1 MGTKCYSMPKKHL
14 NNLITMLFL
23 LSFSMNSYA
32 QNVTDKSVPLRD
44 YLSELETSFNV
55 KFSYADSDINTINIA
70 KPDSKS
76 LDIIL
81 NEIRKVTGIT
91 INKLNDRYYTL
102 TKTATISIC
111 GFVLDNFEE
120 NTIPGATVEIYQSNL
135 TGITDTTGAFRFDN
149 VPENSLV
156 HIKHLGYKPVF
167 IEAKEFVN
175 TKECKTIAMALS
187 YQELDEVIVTQFL
200 TTGLNKLSNTSIEL
214 NPTKFGILPGVSE
227 PDILQTIQALPGI
240 KSVDETVSDINIR
253 GGTNDQNLILWDG
266 IKMYQTGHFF
276 GLISAFNPYVT
287 QKVSIIKN
295 GTSAMFGGGVSGTL
309 HMHTIDELPITYR
322 GGAGVNLISGDIFGE
337 IPITENLAVQV
348 SARRSYTDFLNTPT
362 YTTFSEK
369 AFQDSEVDNE
379 SEFYFYDFTAK
390 LIYEINPYQ
399 QVSVSMIN
407 MSNNLNYLE
416 ATNDSIAPNRSNLN
430 QDNFSIG
437 SQLQSEWTDDF
448 TSQLSFYYTQYA
460 LDALSISNNDLQQ
473 LKQNNL
479 VKESNVKLSTNYI
492 LKERINWMN
501 GYEFTETGIE
511 NTTNVNQPP
520 FASNIK
526 GVIRQHALFSELK
539 YSSQNEKLNG
549 IIGGRLNYFENL
561 NTFREYVFEP
571 RINVT
576 YELLPNIKTEVL
588 GEFKSQ
594 VTNQII
600 DLEQNFLGIE
610 KRRWIL
616 SDGDELPITKSK
628 QGSIGFNYDTDKLY
642 VGIDGFYKEVNGIN
656 VYTQGFQNQNQFDGE
671 IGSYAIKGAEFLINT
686 KNNDYS
692 AWLSYTF
699 NKNEYTFDALVP
711 ATFPNNLDVRH
722 SVTLAGNYTIG
733 DLKLGLGLN
742 YKSGKPFTQ
751 PDENDPIDITIFP
764 NEINYEESNSSR
776 LPEYLRVDASAIY
789 TLMLSEKVN
798 ATLGASILNLTN
810 RSNTLNTYYRIQDDN
825 TIETIE
831 RISLGITP
839 NASLRISF

>member
-1 MGTKCYSMPKKHL
+1 MTKKHL
-14 NNLITMLFL
+14 NNLIFLISLLFCG
-23 LSFSMNSYA
+23 LSCLA
-32 QNVTDKSVPLRD
+32 QNTTDNSILLTDLLV
-44 YLSELETSFNV
+44 ELETKHNV
-55 KFSYADSDINTINIA
+55 KFSYADKDVFSIRLTKPKYDALKPTLEFIRTTTDLTI
-70 KPDSKS
+70 
-76 LDIIL
+76 
-81 NEIRKVTGIT
+81 V
-91 INKLNDRYYTL
+91 KLNDRYYSL
-102 TKTATISIC
+102 TNTSTISIC
-111 GFVLDNFEE
+111 GYVLDNFEE
-120 NTIPGATVEIYQSNL
+120 NTIPGATVEIYKSNL
-135 TGITDTTGAFRFDN
+135 TGITDATGAFRFDN

-175 TKECKTIAMALS
+175 TWECKTIAMALS

-200 TTGLNKLSNTSIEL
+200 TTGLNKLSDASIEL
-214 NPTKFGILPGVSE
+214 NPAKFGILPGVSE
-227 PDILQTIQALPGI
+227 PDILQAIQALPGI

-295 GTSAMFGGGVSGTL
+295 GTSALFGGGVSGTL
-309 HMHTIDELPITYR
+309 NMHTLEELPVTYT
-322 GGAGVNLISGDIFGE
+322 GGAGLNLISGDIYGE

-390 LIYEINPYQ
+390 LIYEVNPYH

-407 MSNNLNYLE
+407 MSNNLNYFE
-416 ATNDSIAPNRSNLN
+416 TTNDSIAPNRSNLN

-448 TSQLSFYYTQYA
+448 TSQLSFYYTQYD
-460 LDALSISNNDLQQ
+460 LDALSISNNDAQQ

-479 VKESNVKLSTNYI
+479 VKESNLKLSTNYK
-492 LKERINWMN
+492 LKQHLDWMN

-526 GVIRQHALFSELK
+526 GVIRQHGLFSELK
-539 YSSQNEKLNG
+539 YSSENEKLTG
-549 IIGGRLNYFENL
+549 IIGGRINYFENL
-561 NTFREYVFEP
+561 NTFKEYIFEP

-576 YELLPNIKTEVL
+576 YELLPNFKTEVL

-616 SDGDELPITKSK
+616 SDGDALPVTKSK

-642 VGIDGFYKEVNGIN
+642 VGIDGFYKEVSGIN

-671 IGSYAIKGAEFLINT
+671 IGSYAVKGLEFLINT
-686 KNNDYS
+686 KNNSYS
-692 AWLSYTF
+692 AWLSYTY
-699 NKNEYTFDALVP
+699 NKNDYTFDALIP
-711 ATFPNNLDVRH
+711 ASFPNNLDIRH
-722 SVTLAGNYTIG
+722 SITLAGNYTVG
-733 DLKLGLGLN
+733 NLKLGCGLN
-742 YKSGKPFTQ
+742 YKSGKPYTQ
-751 PDENDPIDITIFP
+751 PNDNEPVNNSVFP
-764 NEINYEESNSSR
+764 NEINYESSNSSR
-776 LPEYLRVDASAIY
+776 LPEYIRADFSASY
-789 TLMLSEKVN
+789 SLKLSDKLKG
-798 ATLGASILNLTN
+798 TLGASILNFTN
-810 RSNTLNTYYRIQDDN
+810 RKNTLNTYYRLKDDN
-825 TIETIE
+825 SIETVE
-831 RISLGITP
+831 RISLGLTP
-839 NASLRISF
+839 NASFRIQF

>member
-1 MGTKCYSMPKKHL
+1 MTKKHL
-14 NNLITMLFL
+14 NNLIFLISLLFCG
-23 LSFSMNSYA
+23 LSCLA
-32 QNVTDKSVPLRD
+32 QNTTDNSILLTDLLV
-44 YLSELETSFNV
+44 ELETKHNI
-55 KFSYADSDINTINIA
+55 KFSYADKDVFSIRLTKPKYDALKPTLEFIRTTTDLTI
-70 KPDSKS
+70 
-76 LDIIL
+76 
-81 NEIRKVTGIT
+81 V
-91 INKLNDRYYTL
+91 KLNDRYYSL
-102 TKTATISIC
+102 TNTSTISIC
-111 GFVLDNFEE
+111 GYVLDNFEE
-120 NTIPGATVEIYQSNL
+120 NTIPGATVEIYKSNL
-135 TGITDTTGAFRFDN
+135 TGITDATGAFRFDN

-175 TKECKTIAMALS
+175 TRECKTIAMALS

-200 TTGLNKLSNTSIEL
+200 TTGLNKLSDASIEL
-214 NPTKFGILPGVSE
+214 NPAKFGILPGVSE
-227 PDILQTIQALPGI
+227 PDILQAIQALPGI

-295 GTSAMFGGGVSGTL
+295 GTSALFGGGVSGTL
-309 HMHTIDELPITYR
+309 NMHTLEELPVTYT
-322 GGAGVNLISGDIFGE
+322 GGAGLNLISGDIYGE

-379 SEFYFYDFTAK
+379 SEFYFYDFTTK
-390 LIYEINPYQ
+390 LIYEINPYH

-407 MSNNLNYLE
+407 MSNNLNYFE
-416 ATNDSIAPNRSNLN
+416 TTNDSITPNRSNLN

-448 TSQLSFYYTQYA
+448 TSQLSFYYTQYD
-460 LDALSISNNDLQQ
+460 LDALSISNNDAQQ

-479 VKESNVKLSTNYI
+479 VKESNLKLSTNYK
-492 LKERINWMN
+492 LKEHLDWMN

-526 GVIRQHALFSELK
+526 GVIRQHGLFSELK
-539 YSSQNEKLNG
+539 YSSENEKLTG
-549 IIGGRLNYFENL
+549 IIGGRINYFENL
-561 NTFREYVFEP
+561 NTFKEYVFEP

-576 YELLPNIKTEVL
+576 YELLPNFKTEVL

-616 SDGDELPITKSK
+616 SDGDALPVTKSK

-642 VGIDGFYKEVNGIN
+642 VGIDGFYKEVSGIN

-671 IGSYAIKGAEFLINT
+671 IGSYAVKGLEFLINT
-686 KNNDYS
+686 KNNSYS
-692 AWLSYTF
+692 AWLSYTY
-699 NKNEYTFDALVP
+699 NKNDYTFDALIP
-711 ATFPNNLDVRH
+711 ASFPNNLDIRH
-722 SVTLAGNYTIG
+722 SITLAGNYTVG
-733 DLKLGLGLN
+733 NLKLGCGLN
-742 YKSGKPFTQ
+742 YKSGKPYTQ
-751 PDENDPIDITIFP
+751 PNDNEPVNNSVFP
-764 NEINYEESNSSR
+764 NEINYESSNSSR
-776 LPEYLRVDASAIY
+776 LPEYIRADFSASY
-789 TLMLSEKVN
+789 SLKLSDKLKG
-798 ATLGASILNLTN
+798 TLGASILNFTN
-810 RSNTLNTYYRIQDDN
+810 RKNTLNTYYRLQDDN
-825 TIETIE
+825 SVETVE
-831 RISLGITP
+831 RISLGLTP
-839 NASLRISF
+839 NASFRIQF

>member
-1 MGTKCYSMPKKHL
+1 MTKKHL
-14 NNLITMLFL
+14 NNLIFLISLLFFG
-23 LSFSMNSYA
+23 LSCLA
-32 QNVTDKSVPLRD
+32 QNTTDNSILLTDLLV
-44 YLSELETSFNV
+44 ELETKHNV
-55 KFSYADSDINTINIA
+55 KFSYADKDVFSIRLTKPKYDALKPTLEFIRTTTDLTI
-70 KPDSKS
+70 
-76 LDIIL
+76 
-81 NEIRKVTGIT
+81 V
-91 INKLNDRYYTL
+91 KLNDRYYSL
-102 TKTATISIC
+102 TNTSTISIC
-111 GFVLDNFEE
+111 GYVLDNFEE

-135 TGITDTTGAFRFDN
+135 TGITDATGAFKFDN

-175 TKECKTIAMALS
+175 TWECKTIAMALS

-200 TTGLNKLSNTSIEL
+200 TTGLNKLSDASIEL
-214 NPTKFGILPGVSE
+214 NPAKFGILPGVSE
-227 PDILQTIQALPGI
+227 PDILQAIQALPGI

-295 GTSAMFGGGVSGTL
+295 GTSALFGGGVSGTL
-309 HMHTIDELPITYR
+309 NMHTLEELPVTYT
-322 GGAGVNLISGDIFGE
+322 GGAGLNLISGDIYGE

-390 LIYEINPYQ
+390 LIYEVNPYH

-407 MSNNLNYLE
+407 MSNNLNYFE
-416 ATNDSIAPNRSNLN
+416 TTNDSIAPNRSNLN

-448 TSQLSFYYTQYA
+448 TSQLSFYYTQYD
-460 LDALSISNNDLQQ
+460 LDALSISNNDAQQ

-479 VKESNVKLSTNYI
+479 VKESNLKLSTNYK
-492 LKERINWMN
+492 LKQHLDWMN

-526 GVIRQHALFSELK
+526 GVIRQHGLFSELK
-539 YSSQNEKLNG
+539 YSSENEKLTG
-549 IIGGRLNYFENL
+549 IIGGRINYFENL
-561 NTFREYVFEP
+561 NTFKEYIFEP

-576 YELLPNIKTEVL
+576 YELLPNFKTEVL

-616 SDGDELPITKSK
+616 SDGDALPVTKSK

-642 VGIDGFYKEVNGIN
+642 VGIDGFYKEVSGIN

-671 IGSYAIKGAEFLINT
+671 IGSYTVKGAEFLINT

-699 NKNEYTFDALVP
+699 NKNDYTFDALIP

-733 DLKLGLGLN
+733 NLKLGLGLN

-751 PDENDPIDITIFP
+751 TDENDPIDETVFP
-764 NEINYEESNSSR
+764 NEINYVESNSSR
-776 LPEYLRVDASAIY
+776 LPEYVRADASAIY
-789 TLMLSEKVN
+789 TLKLSDKVK
-798 ATLGASILNLTN
+798 ATLGASVLNFTN
-810 RSNTLNTYYRIQDDN
+810 RRNTLNTYYRIQDDN
-825 TIETIE
+825 TIEIIE
-831 RISLGITP
+831 RVSLGLTP
-839 NASLRISF
+839 NASFRVQF

>member
-1 MGTKCYSMPKKHL
+1 MTKKHL
-14 NNLITMLFL
+14 NNLIFLISLLFFG
-23 LSFSMNSYA
+23 LSCLA
-32 QNVTDKSVPLRD
+32 QNTTDNSILLTDLLV
-44 YLSELETSFNV
+44 ELETKHNV
-55 KFSYADSDINTINIA
+55 KFSYADKDVFSIRLTKPKYDALKPTLEFIRTTTDLTI
-70 KPDSKS
+70 
-76 LDIIL
+76 
-81 NEIRKVTGIT
+81 V
-91 INKLNDRYYTL
+91 KLNDRYYSL
-102 TKTATISIC
+102 TNTSTISIC
-111 GFVLDNFEE
+111 GYVLDNFEE

-135 TGITDTTGAFRFDN
+135 TGITDATGAFKFDN

-175 TKECKTIAMALS
+175 TSECKTIAMALS

-200 TTGLNKLSNTSIEL
+200 TTGLNKLSDASIEL
-214 NPTKFGILPGVSE
+214 NPAKFGILPGVSE
-227 PDILQTIQALPGI
+227 PDILQAIQALPGI

-295 GTSAMFGGGVSGTL
+295 GTSALFGGGVSGTL
-309 HMHTIDELPITYR
+309 NMHTLEELPVTYT
-322 GGAGVNLISGDIFGE
+322 GGAGLNLISGDIYGE

-390 LIYEINPYQ
+390 LIYEVNPYH

-407 MSNNLNYLE
+407 MSNNLNYFE
-416 ATNDSIAPNRSNLN
+416 TTNDSIAPNRSNLN

-448 TSQLSFYYTQYA
+448 TSQLSFYYTQYD
-460 LDALSISNNDLQQ
+460 LDALSISNNDAQQ

-479 VKESNVKLSTNYI
+479 VKESNLKLSTNYK
-492 LKERINWMN
+492 LKQHLDWMN

-526 GVIRQHALFSELK
+526 GVIRQHGLFSELK
-539 YSSQNEKLNG
+539 YSSENEKLTG
-549 IIGGRLNYFENL
+549 IIGGRINYFENL
-561 NTFREYVFEP
+561 NTFKEYIFEP

-576 YELLPNIKTEVL
+576 YELLPNFKTEVL

-616 SDGDELPITKSK
+616 SDGDALPVTKSK

-642 VGIDGFYKEVNGIN
+642 VGIDGFYKEVSGIN

-671 IGSYAIKGAEFLINT
+671 IGSYTVKGAEFLINT

-699 NKNEYTFDALVP
+699 NKNDYKFDALIP

-733 DLKLGLGLN
+733 NLKLGLGLN

-751 PDENDPIDITIFP
+751 TDENDPIDETVFP
-764 NEINYEESNSSR
+764 NEINYVESNSSR
-776 LPEYLRVDASAIY
+776 LPEYVRADASAIY
-789 TLMLSEKVN
+789 TLKLSDKVK
-798 ATLGASILNLTN
+798 ATLGASVLNFTN
-810 RSNTLNTYYRIQDDN
+810 RRNTLNTYYRIQDDN
-825 TIETIE
+825 TIEIIE
-831 RISLGITP
+831 RVSLGLTP
-839 NASLRISF
+839 NASFRVQF

>member
-1 MGTKCYSMPKKHL
+1 MTKKHL
-14 NNLITMLFL
+14 NNLIFLISLLFFG
-23 LSFSMNSYA
+23 LSCLA
-32 QNVTDKSVPLRD
+32 QNTTDNSILLTDLLV
-44 YLSELETSFNV
+44 ELETKHNV
-55 KFSYADSDINTINIA
+55 KFSYADKDVFSIRLTKPKYDALKPTLEFIRITTDLTI
-70 KPDSKS
+70 
-76 LDIIL
+76 
-81 NEIRKVTGIT
+81 V
-91 INKLNDRYYTL
+91 KLNDRYYSL
-102 TKTATISIC
+102 TNTSTISIC
-111 GFVLDNFEE
+111 GYVLDNFEE

-135 TGITDTTGAFRFDN
+135 TGITDATGAFKFDN

-175 TKECKTIAMALS
+175 TWECKTIAMALS

-200 TTGLNKLSNTSIEL
+200 TTGLNKLSDASIEL
-214 NPTKFGILPGVSE
+214 NPAKLGILPGVSE
-227 PDILQTIQALPGI
+227 PDILQAIQALPGI

-295 GTSAMFGGGVSGTL
+295 GTSALFGGGVSGTL
-309 HMHTIDELPITYR
+309 NMHTLEELPVTYT
-322 GGAGVNLISGDIFGE
+322 GGAGLNLISGDIYGE

-390 LIYEINPYQ
+390 LIYEVNPYH

-407 MSNNLNYLE
+407 MSNNLNYFE
-416 ATNDSIAPNRSNLN
+416 TTNDSIAPNRSNLN

-448 TSQLSFYYTQYA
+448 TSQLSFYYTQYD
-460 LDALSISNNDLQQ
+460 LDALSISNNDAQQ

-479 VKESNVKLSTNYI
+479 VKESNLKLSTNYK
-492 LKERINWMN
+492 LKQHLDWMN

-526 GVIRQHALFSELK
+526 GVIRQHGLFSELK
-539 YSSQNEKLNG
+539 YSSENEKLTG
-549 IIGGRLNYFENL
+549 IIGGRINYFENL
-561 NTFREYVFEP
+561 NTFKEYIFEP

-576 YELLPNIKTEVL
+576 YELLPNFKTEVL

-616 SDGDELPITKSK
+616 SDGDALPVTKSK

-642 VGIDGFYKEVNGIN
+642 VGIDGFYKEVSGIN

-671 IGSYAIKGAEFLINT
+671 IGSYTVKGAEFLINT

-699 NKNEYTFDALVP
+699 NKNDYKFDALIP

-733 DLKLGLGLN
+733 NLKLGLGLN

-751 PDENDPIDITIFP
+751 PDENDPIDETVFP
-764 NEINYEESNSSR
+764 NEINYVESNSSR
-776 LPEYLRVDASAIY
+776 LPEYVRADASAIY
-789 TLMLSEKVN
+789 TLKLSDKVK
-798 ATLGASILNLTN
+798 ATLGASVLNFTN
-810 RSNTLNTYYRIQDDN
+810 RRNTLNTYYRIQDDN
-825 TIETIE
+825 TIEIIE
-831 RISLGITP
+831 RVSLGLTP
-839 NASLRISF
+839 NASFRVQF

>member
-1 MGTKCYSMPKKHL
+1 MTKKHL
-14 NNLITMLFL
+14 NNLIFLISLLFCG
-23 LSFSMNSYA
+23 LSCLA
-32 QNVTDKSVPLRD
+32 QNTTDNSILLTDLLV
-44 YLSELETSFNV
+44 ELETKHNI
-55 KFSYADSDINTINIA
+55 KFSYADKDVFSIRLTKPKYDALKPTLEFIRTTTDLTI
-70 KPDSKS
+70 
-76 LDIIL
+76 
-81 NEIRKVTGIT
+81 V
-91 INKLNDRYYTL
+91 KLNDRYYSL
-102 TKTATISIC
+102 TNTSTISIC
-111 GFVLDNFEE
+111 GYVLDNFEE
-120 NTIPGATVEIYQSNL
+120 NTIPGATVEIYKSNL
-135 TGITDTTGAFRFDN
+135 TGITDATGAFRFDN

-175 TKECKTIAMALS
+175 TRECKTIAMALS

-200 TTGLNKLSNTSIEL
+200 TTGLNKLSDASIEL
-214 NPTKFGILPGVSE
+214 NPAKFGILPGVSE
-227 PDILQTIQALPGI
+227 PDILQAIQALPGI

-295 GTSAMFGGGVSGTL
+295 GTSALFGGGVSGTL
-309 HMHTIDELPITYR
+309 NMHTLEELPVTYT
-322 GGAGVNLISGDIFGE
+322 GGAGLNLISGDIYGE

-379 SEFYFYDFTAK
+379 SEFYFYDFTTK
-390 LIYEINPYQ
+390 LIYEINPYH

-407 MSNNLNYLE
+407 MSNNLNYFE
-416 ATNDSIAPNRSNLN
+416 TTNDSITPNRSNLN

-448 TSQLSFYYTQYA
+448 TSQLSFYYTQYD
-460 LDALSISNNDLQQ
+460 LDALSISNNDAQQ

-479 VKESNVKLSTNYI
+479 VKESNLKLSTNYK
-492 LKERINWMN
+492 LKEHLDWMN

-526 GVIRQHALFSELK
+526 GVIRQHGLFSELK
-539 YSSQNEKLNG
+539 YSSENEKLTG
-549 IIGGRLNYFENL
+549 IIGGRINYFENL
-561 NTFREYVFEP
+561 NTFKEYIFEP

-576 YELLPNIKTEVL
+576 YELLPNFKTEVL

-616 SDGDELPITKSK
+616 SDGDALPVTKSK

-642 VGIDGFYKEVNGIN
+642 VGIDGFYKEVSGIN

-671 IGSYAIKGAEFLINT
+671 IGSYAVKGLEFLINT
-686 KNNDYS
+686 KNNSYS
-692 AWLSYTF
+692 AWLSYTY
-699 NKNEYTFDALVP
+699 NKNDYTFDALIP
-711 ATFPNNLDVRH
+711 ASFPNNLDIRH
-722 SVTLAGNYTIG
+722 SITLAGNYTVG
-733 DLKLGLGLN
+733 NLKLGCGLN
-742 YKSGKPFTQ
+742 YKSGKPYTQ
-751 PDENDPIDITIFP
+751 PNDNEPVNNSVFP
-764 NEINYEESNSSR
+764 NEINYESSNSSR
-776 LPEYLRVDASAIY
+776 LPEYIRADFSASY
-789 TLMLSEKVN
+789 SLKLSDKLKG
-798 ATLGASILNLTN
+798 TLGASILNFTN
-810 RSNTLNTYYRIQDDN
+810 RKNTLNTYYRLQDDN
-825 TIETIE
+825 SVETVE
-831 RISLGITP
+831 RISLGLTP
-839 NASLRISF
+839 NASFRIQF

>member
-1 MGTKCYSMPKKHL
+1 MTKKHL
-14 NNLITMLFL
+14 NNLIFLISLLFFG
-23 LSFSMNSYA
+23 LSCLA
-32 QNVTDKSVPLRD
+32 QNTTDNSILLTDLLV
-44 YLSELETSFNV
+44 ELETKHNV
-55 KFSYADSDINTINIA
+55 KFSYADKDVFSIRLTKPKYDALKPTLEFIRTTTDLTI
-70 KPDSKS
+70 
-76 LDIIL
+76 
-81 NEIRKVTGIT
+81 V
-91 INKLNDRYYTL
+91 KLNDRYYSL
-102 TKTATISIC
+102 TNTSTISIC
-111 GFVLDNFEE
+111 GYVLDNFEE

-135 TGITDTTGAFRFDN
+135 TGITDATGAFKFDN

-175 TKECKTIAMALS
+175 TSECKTIAMALS

-200 TTGLNKLSNTSIEL
+200 TTGLNKLSDASIEL
-214 NPTKFGILPGVSE
+214 NPAKLGILPGVSE
-227 PDILQTIQALPGI
+227 PDILQAIQALPGI

-295 GTSAMFGGGVSGTL
+295 GTSALFGGGVSGTL
-309 HMHTIDELPITYR
+309 NMHTLEELPVTYT
-322 GGAGVNLISGDIFGE
+322 GGAGLNLISGDIYGE

-390 LIYEINPYQ
+390 LIYEVNPYH

-407 MSNNLNYLE
+407 MSNNLNYFE
-416 ATNDSIAPNRSNLN
+416 TTNDSIAPNRSNLN

-448 TSQLSFYYTQYA
+448 TSQLSFYYTQYD
-460 LDALSISNNDLQQ
+460 LDALSISNNDAQQ

-479 VKESNVKLSTNYI
+479 VKESNLKLSTNYK
-492 LKERINWMN
+492 LKQHLDWMN

-526 GVIRQHALFSELK
+526 GVIRQHGLFSELK
-539 YSSQNEKLNG
+539 YSSENEKLTG
-549 IIGGRLNYFENL
+549 IIGGRINYFENL
-561 NTFREYVFEP
+561 NTFKEYIFEP

-576 YELLPNIKTEVL
+576 YELLPNFKTEVL

-616 SDGDELPITKSK
+616 SDGDALPVTKSK

-642 VGIDGFYKEVNGIN
+642 VGIDGFYKEVSGIN

-671 IGSYAIKGAEFLINT
+671 IGSYTVKGAEFLINT

-699 NKNEYTFDALVP
+699 NKNDYTFDALIP

-733 DLKLGLGLN
+733 NLKLGLGLN

-751 PDENDPIDITIFP
+751 PDENDPIDETVFP
-764 NEINYEESNSSR
+764 NEINYVESNSSR
-776 LPEYLRVDASAIY
+776 LPEYVRADASAIY
-789 TLMLSEKVN
+789 TLKLSDKVK
-798 ATLGASILNLTN
+798 ATLGASVLNFTN
-810 RSNTLNTYYRIQDDN
+810 RRNTLNTYYRIQDDN
-825 TIETIE
+825 TIEIIE
-831 RISLGITP
+831 RVSLGLTP
-839 NASLRISF
+839 NASFRVQF

>member
-1 MGTKCYSMPKKHL
+1 MTKKHL
-14 NNLITMLFL
+14 NNLIFLISLLFFG
-23 LSFSMNSYA
+23 LSCLA
-32 QNVTDKSVPLRD
+32 QNTTDNSILLTDLLV
-44 YLSELETSFNV
+44 ELETKHNV
-55 KFSYADSDINTINIA
+55 KFSYADKDVFSIRLTKPKYDALKPTLEFIRTTTDLTI
-70 KPDSKS
+70 
-76 LDIIL
+76 
-81 NEIRKVTGIT
+81 V
-91 INKLNDRYYTL
+91 KLNDRYYSL
-102 TKTATISIC
+102 TNTSTISIC
-111 GFVLDNFEE
+111 GYVLDNFEE

-135 TGITDTTGAFRFDN
+135 TGITDATGAFKFDN

-175 TKECKTIAMALS
+175 TSECKTIAMALS

-200 TTGLNKLSNTSIEL
+200 TTGLNKLSDASIEL
-214 NPTKFGILPGVSE
+214 NPAKLGILPGVSE
-227 PDILQTIQALPGI
+227 PDILQAIQALPGI

-295 GTSAMFGGGVSGTL
+295 GTSALFGGGVSGTL
-309 HMHTIDELPITYR
+309 NMHTLEELPVTYT
-322 GGAGVNLISGDIFGE
+322 GGAGLNLISGDIYGE

-390 LIYEINPYQ
+390 LIYEVNPYH

-407 MSNNLNYLE
+407 MSNNLNYFE
-416 ATNDSIAPNRSNLN
+416 TTNDSIAPNRSNLN

-448 TSQLSFYYTQYA
+448 TSQLSFYYTQYD
-460 LDALSISNNDLQQ
+460 LDALSISNNDAQQ

-479 VKESNVKLSTNYI
+479 VKESNLKLSTNYK
-492 LKERINWMN
+492 LKQHLDWMN

-526 GVIRQHALFSELK
+526 GVIRQHGLFSELK
-539 YSSQNEKLNG
+539 YSSENEKLTG
-549 IIGGRLNYFENL
+549 IIGGRINYFENL
-561 NTFREYVFEP
+561 NTFKEYIFEP

-576 YELLPNIKTEVL
+576 YELLPNFKTEVL

-616 SDGDELPITKSK
+616 SDGDALPVTKSK

-642 VGIDGFYKEVNGIN
+642 VGIDGFYKEVSGIN

-671 IGSYAIKGAEFLINT
+671 IGSYTVKGAEFLINT

-699 NKNEYTFDALVP
+699 NKNDYKFDALIP

-733 DLKLGLGLN
+733 NLKLGLGLN

-751 PDENDPIDITIFP
+751 PDENDPIDETVFP
-764 NEINYEESNSSR
+764 NEINYVESNSSR
-776 LPEYLRVDASAIY
+776 LPEYVRADASAIY
-789 TLMLSEKVN
+789 TLKLSDKVK
-798 ATLGASILNLTN
+798 ATLGASVLNFTN
-810 RSNTLNTYYRIQDDN
+810 RRNTLNTYYRIQDDN
-825 TIETIE
+825 TIEIIE
-831 RISLGITP
+831 RVSLGLTP
-839 NASLRISF
+839 NASFRVQF

>member
-1 MGTKCYSMPKKHL
+1 MGTKCDSMPKKHL
-14 NNLITMLFL
+14 NNLIVTLFF
-23 LSFSMNSYA
+23 LSFSMNSNA
-32 QNVTDKSVPLRD
+32 QNATVKSVPLRVFI
-44 YLSELETSFNV
+44 SELETSFNV
-55 KFSYADSDINTINIA
+55 KFSYADSDINAINII

-76 LDIIL
+76 LDSIL
-81 NEIRKVTGIT
+81 SELRKVTGIT
-91 INKLNDRYYTL
+91 IDKLNDRYYTL

-135 TGITDTTGAFRFDN
+135 TGITDTTGVFRFDN

-175 TKECKTIAMALS
+175 TEKCKTIAMALS

-200 TTGLNKLSNTSIEL
+200 TTGLNKLSDASIEL
-214 NPTKFGILPGVSE
+214 NPEKFGILPGVSE

-309 HMHTIDELPITYR
+309 NMHTIEELPVNYA
-322 GGAGVNLISGDIFGE
+322 GGSGLNLISGDIYGE
-337 IPITENLAVQV
+337 ISITENLAVQV

-390 LIYEINPYQ
+390 LIYEIKPYQ
-399 QVSVSMIN
+399 KVSVSMIN
-407 MSNNLNYLE
+407 MSNNLNYFE
-416 ATNDSIAPNRSNLN
+416 TTSDSITPNRSNLN

-448 TSQLSFYYTQYA
+448 TSQLSFYYTQYD
-460 LDALSISNNDLQQ
+460 LDAFSISNNNVQQ

-479 VKESNVKLSTNYI
+479 VKESNVKLSTNYNPSEH
-492 LKERINWMN
+492 LNWIN

-526 GVIRQHALFSELK
+526 GVIRQHAFFSEIK
-539 YSSQNEKLNG
+539 YNSENDRLTG
-549 IIGGRLNYFENL
+549 IIGSRLNYFENL
-561 NTFREYVFEP
+561 NTFKEYVFEP

-576 YELLPNIKTEVL
+576 YELLPNFKTEVL
-588 GEFKSQ
+588 GEFKNQ

-616 SDGDELPITKSK
+616 SDGSALPITKSK
-628 QGSIGFNYDTDKLY
+628 QGSLGFNYDTNKLY

-671 IGSYAIKGAEFLINT
+671 IGSYTIKGAEFLINT

-699 NKNEYTFDALVP
+699 NKNEYTFEALIP
-711 ATFPNNLDVRH
+711 STFPNNLDIRH

-733 DLKLGLGLN
+733 NLKLGLGLN

-751 PDENDPIDITIFP
+751 PNENDPIDLTVFP

-776 LPEYLRVDASAIY
+776 LPEYIRVDASAIY
-789 TLMLSEKVN
+789 NIKLSDKMK
-798 ATLGASILNLTN
+798 ATLGVSVLNLTN
-810 RSNTLNTYYRIQDDN
+810 RRNTLNTYYRIQDDN
-825 TIETIE
+825 SIESVE
-831 RISLGITP
+831 HISLGFTP
-839 NASLRISF
+839 NASFRVQF

>member
-1 MGTKCYSMPKKHL
+1 
-14 NNLITMLFL
+14 MLFL

-32 QNVTDKSVPLRD
+32 QNLTDNSVPLRD
-44 YLSELETSFNV
+44 FLSELETSFNI
-55 KFSYADSDINTINIA
+55 KFSYADSDINAINLV
-70 KPDSKS
+70 KPDSNS
-76 LDIIL
+76 LDTIL
-81 NEIRKVTGIT
+81 NEIREVTGIT
-91 INKLNDRYYTL
+91 IKKLNNRYYTL

-120 NTIPGATVEIYQSNL
+120 NTIPGATVEIYESNL
-135 TGITDTTGAFRFDN
+135 TGITDGTGAFRFDN

-156 HIKHLGYKPVF
+156 HVKHLGYKPVF

-175 TKECKTIAMALS
+175 TRECKTIAMALS

-200 TTGLNKLSNTSIEL
+200 TTGLNKLNDASIEL
-214 NPTKFGILPGVSE
+214 NPAKFGILPGVSE

-287 QKVSIIKN
+287 QRVSIIKN
-295 GTSAMFGGGVSGTL
+295 GTSAIFGGGVSGTL
-309 HMHTIDELPITYR
+309 NMHTIEELPVTFR
-322 GGAGVNLISGDIFGE
+322 GGAGFNLISGDIFGE

-348 SARRSYTDFLNTPT
+348 SARRSYTDFLDTPT

-407 MSNNLNYLE
+407 ISNNLNYFE
-416 ATNDSIAPNRSNLN
+416 TTNDSVAPNRSNLN

-448 TSQLSFYYTQYA
+448 TSQLSFYYTQYD
-460 LDALSISNNDLQQ
+460 LDALSISNNDTQQ
-473 LKQNNL
+473 LTQNNL
-479 VKESNVKLSTNYI
+479 VKESNLKLSTNYQL
-492 LKERINWMN
+492 LKQLDWLN

-526 GVIRQHALFSELK
+526 GVIRQYALFSELK
-539 YSSQNEKLNG
+539 YSSENEKLTG

-561 NTFREYVFEP
+561 NTFKEYIFEP
-571 RINVT
+571 RINIT
-576 YELLPNIKTEVL
+576 YELLPHFKTEVL
-588 GEFKSQ
+588 CEFKSQ

-616 SDGDELPITKSK
+616 SDGDALPITKSK

-671 IGSYAIKGAEFLINT
+671 IGSYAVKGLEFLINT
-686 KNNDYS
+686 KNNNYS

-699 NKNEYTFDALVP
+699 NKNDYTFDALIP
-711 ATFPNNLDVRH
+711 ETFPNNLDVRH
-722 SVTLAGNYTIG
+722 SITLAGNYTVG
-733 DLKLGLGLN
+733 NLKFGLGLN
-742 YKSGKPFTQ
+742 YKSSKPFTQ
-751 PDENDPIDITIFP
+751 PDENDPVNETVFP
-764 NEINYEESNSSR
+764 TEINYEEPNGSR
-776 LPEYLRVDASAIY
+776 LPEYFRADASANY
-789 TLMLSEKVN
+789 TLKINDKVHV
-798 ATLGASILNLTN
+798 TLGASVLNLTN
-810 RSNTLNTYYRIQDDN
+810 RRNTLNTYYRLQENN

-831 RISLGITP
+831 RLSLGITP

>member
-1 MGTKCYSMPKKHL
+1 MTKKHL
-14 NNLITMLFL
+14 NNLIFLISLLFFG
-23 LSFSMNSYA
+23 LSCLA
-32 QNVTDKSVPLRD
+32 QNTTDNSILLTDLLV
-44 YLSELETSFNV
+44 ELETKHNV
-55 KFSYADSDINTINIA
+55 KFSYADKDVFSIRLTKPKYDALKPTLEFIRTTTDLTI
-70 KPDSKS
+70 
-76 LDIIL
+76 
-81 NEIRKVTGIT
+81 V
-91 INKLNDRYYTL
+91 KLNDRYYSL
-102 TKTATISIC
+102 TNTSTISIC
-111 GFVLDNFEE
+111 GYVLDNFEE

-135 TGITDTTGAFRFDN
+135 TGITDATGAFKFDN

-175 TKECKTIAMALS
+175 TWECKTIAMALS

-200 TTGLNKLSNTSIEL
+200 TTGLNKLSDASIEL
-214 NPTKFGILPGVSE
+214 NPAKFGILPGVSE
-227 PDILQTIQALPGI
+227 PDILQAIQALPGI

-295 GTSAMFGGGVSGTL
+295 GTSALFGGGVSGTL
-309 HMHTIDELPITYR
+309 NMHTLEELPVTYT
-322 GGAGVNLISGDIFGE
+322 GGAGLNLISGDIYGE

-390 LIYEINPYQ
+390 LIYEVNPYH

-407 MSNNLNYLE
+407 MSNNLNYFE
-416 ATNDSIAPNRSNLN
+416 TTNDSIAPNRGNLN

-448 TSQLSFYYTQYA
+448 TSQLSFYYTQYD
-460 LDALSISNNDLQQ
+460 LDALSISNNDAQQ

-479 VKESNVKLSTNYI
+479 VKESNLKLSTNYK
-492 LKERINWMN
+492 LKENLDWMN

-526 GVIRQHALFSELK
+526 GVIRQHGLFSELK
-539 YSSQNEKLNG
+539 YSSENEKLTG
-549 IIGGRLNYFENL
+549 IIGGRINYFENL
-561 NTFREYVFEP
+561 NTFKEYIFEP

-576 YELLPNIKTEVL
+576 YELLPNFKTEVL

-616 SDGDELPITKSK
+616 SDGDALPVTKSK

-642 VGIDGFYKEVNGIN
+642 VGIDGFYKEVSGIN

-671 IGSYAIKGAEFLINT
+671 IGSYTVKGAEFLINT

-699 NKNEYTFDALVP
+699 NKNDYTFDALIP

-733 DLKLGLGLN
+733 NLKLGLGLN

-751 PDENDPIDITIFP
+751 TDENDPIDETVFP
-764 NEINYEESNSSR
+764 NEINYVESNSSR
-776 LPEYLRVDASAIY
+776 LPEYVRADASAIY
-789 TLMLSEKVN
+789 TLKLSDKLKG
-798 ATLGASILNLTN
+798 TLGASILNFTN
-810 RSNTLNTYYRIQDDN
+810 RKNTLNTYYRLQDDN
-825 TIETIE
+825 SIETVE
-831 RISLGITP
+831 RISLGLTP
-839 NASLRISF
+839 NASFRIQF